1 MKTRDKKKKNNKK
14 KAQRKTPIAPAATHA
29 SPAEA
34 FAILQQATPN
44 LTVFQAVN
52 EEQMAHLIK
61 TRQSIENV
69 ILAPTKPNTTISM
82 KLTSAAILGQRS
94 DVQKFLELGAD
105 PNCALGDGNGNTPL
119 IGAAECGNAGS
130 VEDVEK
136 REQICAD
143 YRLIVW
149 LLIKRGADINLCNQ
163 LGMSPL
169 NVAAELSDLKMVA
182 LLIKLGA
189 TIDVVDSVNHL
200 TALGIAA
207 THNRT
212 DIMTLLI
219 EHGACVNAINST
231 ARSPIYLAA
240 RNGHVDAVRL
250 LLLKGARVDEQ
261 TPEMNSSSLFI
272 AIAGQHEAV
281 VSALLE
287 AGANPNQTLADGDSA
302 LLIATDC
309 GHIPIARRL
318 LQHGAKVDTLS
329 RKDSTSALYF
339 AAQTNQVDM
348 MKLLIEFGANINLHC
363 KSTGSS
369 ALHFA
374 LYNGY
379 LEIAKLLLA
388 HGAYI
393 DERRDEDGAT
403 PLFLAIIGG
412 NPVSVAFALQHGA
425 DVNLEINTHAQP
437 LAYALIMNE
446 YSQEIT
452 RLLIQ
457 HILKSSPI
465 ERSCLSG
472 VAARLCKA
480 GNATPL
486 LLLINA
492 LLEQNVPGRA
502 ILNLL
507 PVVSSHDKTNA
518 MNHPDF
524 VGTLDLMRRK
534 YMPNARFINLEDE
547 KGSPA
552 VKNLDRAV
560 SYVVQ
565 KISKFSLSFFQ
576 EPSKNSNETPTM
588 KNRM

>member
-1 MKTRDKKKKNNKK
+1 MKSRNKNKSNNKK
-14 KAQRKTPIAPAATHA
+14 KAQRKTPIAPAATPV
-29 SPAEA
+29 SPADA
-34 FAILQQATPN
+34 LAILQQATPN
-44 LTVFQAVN
+44 LTVFQVVN
-52 EEQMAHLIK
+52 EDQMAHLIK

-69 ILAPTKPNTTISM
+69 ILTPTKPNTTISM
-82 KLTSAAILGQRS
+82 KLTGAAILGQRS

-119 IGAAECGNAGS
+119 IGAAECSHARNL
-130 VEDVEK
+130 EDIEK
-136 REQICAD
+136 REQIYAE

-149 LLIKRGADINLCNQ
+149 LLIKHGADVNLCNQ
-163 LGMSPL
+163 VGMSPL

-189 TIDVVDSVNHL
+189 NIDVVDSVNQL
-200 TALGIAA
+200 TALGNAA
-207 THNRT
+207 AHNRT

-219 EHGACVNAINST
+219 EHGACVNAVSPD

-240 RNGHVDAVRL
+240 HNGHLDAVRL
-250 LLLKGARVDEQ
+250 LLQKGAKADEL
-261 TPEMNSSSLFI
+261 TPKMNSSSLFT
-272 AIAGQHEAV
+272 AMSRKHDAV

-287 AGANPNQTLADGDSA
+287 AGADPNQTFADGDSA
-302 LLIATDC
+302 LLIATNYA
-309 GHIPIARRL
+309 HLPTIRL
-318 LQHGAKVDTLS
+318 LLEHGAKPDMLS
-329 RKDSTSALYF
+329 EDGTSALYF
-339 AAQTNQVDM
+339 AGLIYRVDIM
-348 MKLLIEFGANINLHC
+348 ELLIQFGATVNLHC

-374 LYNGY
+374 LYNGR
-379 LEIAKLLLA
+379 LEIAALLLA
-388 HGAYI
+388 HGALI
-393 DERRDEDGAT
+393 DDRRDEDGAT
-403 PLFLAIIGG
+403 PLSLAIIGG
-412 NPVSVAFALQHGA
+412 NPDSVAFALQHGA

-437 LAYALIMNE
+437 LAYALIMKE
-446 YSQEIT
+446 YSPEIT

-457 HILKSSPI
+457 HILKSSPL

-492 LLEQNVPGRA
+492 LLEQNVPGRT

-507 PVVSSHDKTNA
+507 PVVSSSDKTNA

-534 YMPNARFINLEDE
+534 YMPNVRFINLENE
-547 KGSPA
+547 RGSPPA

-560 SYVVQ
+560 SYVAQ
-565 KISKFSLSFFQ
+565 KISKLSLGFFQ
-576 EPSKNSNETPTM
+576 EQSKNSNEAPTM